1 MSEMQRTGELAQWEL
16 DEVRH
21 ANESGL
27 TPVVFIHGLWLLAS
41 AWRGFRDTFEA
52 AGYTTLAPGWP
63 DDPATVEEA
72 FAHPD
77 VFAHK
82 MVQQVTD
89 HYLVAISQLTMKP
102 AVIGHSFGGLIA
114 QKIADSGAAAV
125 TVAIDNAPFKGV
137 LPLPAE
143 SLKSA
148 APVIGRLGNRNKAI
162 ALTYEQFKFGWA
174 NNLEEEEAHD
184 LYERFHVPASGAP
197 LFQAATANLNPFGG
211 ETALDVR
218 NPNRGP
224 LLIIAGTKDNTAPL
238 AFTHGSYKLQS
249 KNEAVTEYVE
259 IKDRGH
265 SLVIDHGWPDVADAA
280 LSFVQRFA

>member
-1 MSEMQRTGELAQWEL
+1 MSETPQLAPWE
-16 DEVRH
+16 DAEVRR

-27 TPVVFIHGLWLLAS
+27 RPVLFVHGLWLLAS
-41 AWRGFRDTFEA
+41 AWQGFRDTFED
-52 AGYTTLAPGWP
+52 AGYITLAPGWP
-63 DDPATVEEA
+63 DDPVTVEEA
-72 FAHPD
+72 FAHPE

-82 MVQQVTD
+82 MVQEVTD
-89 HYLVAISQLTMKP
+89 HYLVAISQLSQKP

-114 QKIADSGAAAV
+114 QKIADNGASAA

-143 SLKSA
+143 SLRSA
-148 APVIGRLGNRNKAI
+148 APVIGRLGNRKKSI

-174 NNLEEEEAHD
+174 NNLDDEEARD

-218 NPNRGP
+218 NPDRGP

-238 AFTHGSYKLQS
+238 AFTHGSYKLQM
-249 KNEAVTEYVE
+249 KNEAATEYLE
-259 IKDRGH
+259 IEDRGH
-265 SLVIDHGWPDVADAA
+265 SLVIDHGWPDVAAAA
-280 LSFVQRFA
+280 LAFVKRFA